1 MPDTP
6 APTTPA
12 APTPAPIPV
21 IPLDNLITTISDR
34 TRWHIFDELL
44 KGEPLP
50 VIELARR
57 LGAPATN
64 ISKHMNV
71 LRTFGL
77 VTRGYGN
84 LYRIPAPF
92 LIPGQRALD
101 FGAVVLR
108 LDRLD
113 AV

>member
-1 MPDTP
+1 METTPTP
-6 APTTPA
+6 A
-12 APTPAPIPV
+12 APIPV
-21 IPLDNLITTISDR
+21 IPLANILTAISSEI
-34 TRWHIFDELL
+34 RWRIFDELL

-57 LGAPATN
+57 LGTPATN
-64 ISKHMNV
+64 LSKHVNL
-71 LRTFGL
+71 LRNFGL
-77 VTRGYGN
+77 LQRGYGN

-101 FGAVVLR
+101 FGAVLLR

-113 AV
+113 G

>member
-1 MPDTP
+1 MNSPETP
-6 APTTPA
+6 AP
-12 APTPAPIPV
+12 APFIALGDILTA
-21 IPLDNLITTISDR
+21 ISDR
-34 TRWHIFDELL
+34 TRWRILDELL

-50 VIELARR
+50 VMELARR
-57 LGAPATN
+57 LGAPGTN

-77 VTRGYGN
+77 VTRGFGS

-92 LIPGQRALD
+92 LVPGQRALD
-101 FGAVVLR
+101 FGAVLLR

-113 AV
+113 GE